1 MDRQL
6 LFCLLNNLLENFY
19 FWEMSSPLTPSAWSV
34 QCDSYHEDSPSP
46 KIPAPW
52 RQPSG
57 QLDITGQLQFL
68 SKNLEL
74 RLSNLSLSIVFNYGD
89 INLGNFD
96 ICCSVTKSCQ
106 LFVTPW
112 IAACQA
118 SLSFTISQ
126 NLLKLISTESMMPFN
141 HLILHYP
148 LLLTSVFLS
157 IRFFSKWVSSL
168 HQVAKVL

>member
-1 MDRQL
+1 
-6 LFCLLNNLLENFY
+6 
-19 FWEMSSPLTPSAWSV
+19 MSSPLTPSAWSV

-126 NLLKLISTESMMPFN
+126 SLLKLISTESMMPFN

-148 LLLTSVFLS
+148 LLLLFSCSV
-157 IRFFSKWVSSL
+157 VSNCNSMNCSMPGFPVL
-168 HQVAKVL
+168 HHLPEFAQTHVH